1 MNLALSIARR
11 YLFAKKTTNTINI
24 ITGISVLGVAI
35 GTAALILV
43 LSVFNGFEGLL
54 SSMLNRFNPDLK
66 ISLKEGKFF
75 EVDSSTLAQVASLD
89 GVLEVSKSIEE
100 IAIFEY
106 GKTQDIGVIKGVD
119 EAFDKVTM
127 VDSTIVRGDYLL
139 KDEHLNY
146 GVVGLGLYSRLG
158 ISPIDKLT
166 PIKVY
171 MAKQK
176 KTSALEKEF
185 RTMSLYPS
193 GSFSVQ
199 GESDYTHIIAPFEFA
214 SKLLGIKNKVSQLE
228 IKLASSKDESE
239 VVEDLSTLL
248 GDRFIVKNRYQQ
260 DEAFLKLMNIEK
272 WVSYLIISLTLLLVA
287 FNIIGALWMLV
298 LDKKKDIAILKS
310 LGSTRE
316 QIRNLYL
323 YEGVIICA
331 LGLVLGIVL
340 TFIIYF
346 LQTNFGLIGIPQGF
360 IIDAY
365 PIELK
370 WTDFVIV
377 SITVMIIGTLA
388 SWYPAVMASKLNVS
402 IRANE

>member
-346 LQTNFGLIGIPQGF
+346 LQTNFGMIGIPQGF